1 MDFRWRSV
9 GDYLRAFDSSG
20 TALNVIQLIGH
31 GTLRV
36 AAMGFARRE
45 PTPAELRRMQKLL
58 ADGIEDGAWGLS
70 TGLIYPP
77 GSYATTDEI
86 VELASVAG
94 APSRLLREPHPRR
107 GRDPAGRRERGD
119 PHRARGRPAGA
130 DQSRKG
136 GRAAELG

>member
-1 MDFRWRSV
+1 GPSSR
-9 GDYLRAFDSSG
+9 DYLRAFDSSG

-70 TGLIYPP
+70 PGPIYPP
-77 GSYATTDEI
+77 GSFATTDEI
-86 VELASVAG
+86 VELAAVASRHRGFYASHIRGEGATLLDAVQEEIHGGREG
-94 APSRLLREPHPRR
+94 AP
-107 GRDPAGRRERGD
+107 AGEHSSG
-119 PHRARGRPAGA
+119 
-130 DQSRKG
+130 
-136 GRAAELG
+136 